1 MPKIEASEGKK
12 KKIRKIELCD
22 ECREEHEFGMVC
34 RSYLRLQRA
43 RVSFE
48 LTNLHV
54 RPETE
59 YYKIID
65 YYRGSLHEDE
75 TGILDR
81 IRTMIEDQPLW
92 NWCSVV
98 SGLGHVAAL
107 TFHSFIRTHVHVEV
121 GDTGV
126 FQRVDIN
133 TAGKAKAYFG
143 LVPGAQLKSGMKGGF
158 NPLAKGRVLGVI
170 VSGIMMA
177 RRGKGDSYYRP
188 LFDAKKY
195 YYRNYSQ
202 YAPAL
207 KDPKLC
213 PKYEQCSK
221 KYLRKAKREGR
232 KPKKP
237 TCVGHTHNMAMRWLG
252 GILVSHAT
260 QLIREGKGL
269 DVTAF
274 KNHHPYIRPKR
285 LKDDVPNPDL
295 LEQIRTASHLA

>member
-1 MPKIEASEGKK
+1 MSVIKK
-12 KKIRKIELCD
+12 RKVRKIELCD

-34 RSYLRLQRA
+34 RAYLRLQRA
-43 RVSFE
+43 RVGFD
-48 LTNLHV
+48 LTKLHV

-65 YYRGSLHEDE
+65 YYCKSLQEDE

-81 IRTMIEDQPLW
+81 IKSMIEDQPLW
-92 NWCSVV
+92 DWCSIV

-126 FQRVDIN
+126 FQRVDID
-133 TAGKAKAYFG
+133 TAGKPKKYFG
-143 LVPGAQLKSGMKGGF
+143 LVPDAKLKSGMKAGF

-170 VSGIMMA
+170 VKGIMMA
-177 RRGKGDSYYRP
+177 RRGKGDSYYLP
-188 LFDAKKY
+188 LLDAKKY
-195 YYRNYSQ
+195 YYRNFSQ
-202 YAPAL
+202 YAPAM

-213 PKYEQCSK
+213 PKYEQCLK
-221 KYLRKAKREGR
+221 GYLRKAKREGR

-237 TCVGHTHNMAMRWLG
+237 TCIGHTHNMAMRWLG
-252 GILVSHAT
+252 GIMVSHAT

-274 KNHHPYIRPKR
+274 KNHHAYIHPKR
-285 LKDDVPNPDL
+285 TKDDVPNIEL
-295 LEQIRTASHLA
+295 LEQIRTGKPE